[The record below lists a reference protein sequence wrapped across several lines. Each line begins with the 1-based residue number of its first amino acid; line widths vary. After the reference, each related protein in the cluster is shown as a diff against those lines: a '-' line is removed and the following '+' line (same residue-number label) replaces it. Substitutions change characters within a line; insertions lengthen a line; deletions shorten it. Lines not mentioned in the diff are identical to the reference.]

1 MLQNKLKIYCT
12 VVKYDFQKDKKR
24 AFIIWVTEG
33 GRVSVIL
40 KTVKKKITVSKEYI
54 CLLLHQSYIQQKNIL
69 PVLIIVQNTYATQW
83 TLTKKSKN
91 TT

>member
-40 KTVKKKITVSKEYI
+40 KTVKKKNYSKQGIHLPVTAPIIYTTKKYTSSANNCTKYI
-54 CLLLHQSYIQQKNIL
+54 CYTVNPNKE
-69 PVLIIVQNTYATQW
+69 
-83 TLTKKSKN
+83 K
-91 TT
+91 

>member
-40 KTVKKKITVSKEYI
+40 KTVKKK
-54 CLLLHQSYIQQKNIL
+54 LQ
-69 PVLIIVQNTYATQW
+69 
-83 TLTKKSKN
+83 
-91 TT
+91 